1 MYANKIFTGW
11 WYGQLAAIRTALIYE
26 KNRII
31 HGHLDICSSIWSAT
45 CSHTTCG
52 RSNWTLEVKFHISA
66 CAHVLFSISEQL
78 STKLRY
84 IYNIIYKPGW
94 PDVLI
99 GNTDILPHRQV
110 VKTKVCQANIFM
122 CAVWLITSDW
132 PAGEKSQ
139 QQCIGKIPH
148 CVEYLVRN
156 SRFLKFNQ
164 NRGCWPLNLPLIF
177 QKK

>member
-11 WYGQLAAIRTALIYE
+11 WYGQLAAIWTALIYE

-52 RSNWTLEVKFHISA
+52 RLNWILEVKFHISA

-78 STKLRY
+78 STNLRY
-84 IYNIIYKPGW
+84 IYNIIYKLGW

-99 GNTDILPHRQV
+99 GNATSCDTDRLWRL
-110 VKTKVCQANIFM
+110 KFAKSIFSR
-122 CAVWLITSDW
+122 ALYDW
-132 PAGEKSQ
+132 SHHTDPQ
-139 QQCIGKIPH
+139 TRNP
-148 CVEYLVRN
+148 N
-156 SRFLKFNQ
+156 SRV
-164 NRGCWPLNLPLIF
+164 
-177 QKK
+177 